1 MSQTLINA
9 YLSELD
15 RIKRVSGSL
24 SEQVISEAFKDLLK
38 AWSRQQ
44 GLVFLA
50 EQGLTSNQKTAIRP
64 DGTILH
70 DLRDRIDTAYADNPD
85 FRVTADTFL
94 AQARESAAAAA
105 WAVAGLTGEKSPY
118 MTSIDVFAPVAPQM
132 GPTSSHPTAQEFA
145 REPLQPFRLGMH
157 HDDIR
162 V

>member
-1 MSQTLINA
+1 MSQILINA

-24 SEQVISEAFKDLLK
+24 SEQVIREAFKDLLK

-70 DLRDRIDTAYADNPD
+70 DLRVPHRHRLYRQPRLQGDRRHLPCPCKGKRYG
-85 FRVTADTFL
+85 
-94 AQARESAAAAA
+94 S
-105 WAVAGLTGEKSPY
+105 G
-118 MTSIDVFAPVAPQM
+118 M
-132 GPTSSHPTAQEFA
+132 GCRGSDWGKIPIYNFY
-145 REPLQPFRLGMH
+145 
-157 HDDIR
+157 
-162 V
+162 